1 MIHFDLAQVIS
12 LLVGVVLPLITG
24 LVTKTT
30 TPAGVKAV
38 ILLALSALTTGVASF
53 GDAVA
58 NGVQFDLGAAI
69 LTFLTTFL
77 FGVGTH
83 FGLWAPTGV
92 AARLQAVGSPATP
105 VWQADTDLK

>member
-1 MIHFDLAQVIS
+1 MIHFDPAQVIS

-30 TPAGVKAV
+30 TSPGFKAV
-38 ILLALSALTTGVASF
+38 LLLALSALTTGVASY
-53 GDAVA
+53 GDALA
-58 NGVQFDLGAAI
+58 NHTQFDLGAAL
-69 LTFLTTFL
+69 LTFLATFL

-92 AARLQAVGSPATP
+92 SARLQRIGSPKTP
-105 VWQADTDLK
+105 TWSAETELR